1 MATFEAQVE
10 GLTSLAIDGS
20 SAPTQT
26 ELTQFLTDGAKE
38 VINLLPEGLLPL
50 CTTSVSFT
58 SGSAS
63 TLNTGKVLH
72 VLRSDGDISQ
82 PCRNIPAMYKGK
94 YSDPDDMNYATV
106 TDPAFYVENNTIDVL
121 PAGGSC
127 TYSEVQYPSVAYGDS
142 LIGATSLTGVTATAV
157 DPTVFTKSS
166 HGLSTGDI
174 VKLSNFTEMIE
185 INGMTGTVTKLDA
198 NTFEVDGVSADP
210 AETTG
215 GNVVKSGGFPDEA
228 EYLVPIYASIKA
240 LQNAMGNKTSDLP
253 SDISFPSIP
262 VTPAS
267 PSFDTGAISVS
278 SSAPTY
284 TKTSLV
290 LRVAPTISDLNISS
304 VLPVPVEAPSYDSG
318 AISVSSSVPTYTKPT
333 LVLGVAPSIS
343 DLNIKSIQPIP
354 IEAPSFSAPEV
365 SAITVGT
372 MPTVSNI
379 GVPPTYAKPTITARV
394 SFNTF
399 FEGGSLNPFDD
410 SNPGVFSISSVAPAP
425 PSAPSFTTPDVS
437 STTLS
442 NLGVPP
448 TYTSPSVTGNAGL
461 TGMEAGVIADGTDQ
475 IEFDTWWDTL
485 GDMIETNEDI
495 ELASSQLQKINS
507 YINAFQAETQDAL
520 NVFNDANAEYQ
531 GRLQEAIQQ
540 AQINAQ
546 EAQQEA
552 NLKLQKE
559 NQEYSAKLQKFAAEV
574 NKYQAEIGD
583 EVQQYSKKL
592 ERYQLEVSNVYKAW
606 EKTESDSLQQYQ
618 IDIQNELNEFNKENA
633 NYQVKLQE
641 AIQQSQI
648 DKEKVTQQA
657 QLDSQDAQQEANLKL
672 QKEYQEYQSKLN
684 KYSNEV
690 QSYQAQINKE
700 IQEYQKNLDG
710 DLKVWEFGR
719 QSDIQKY
726 SSDIQNELNEFNK
739 EQVVFQNELQEK
751 IQEAQN
757 QQTKDSA
764 EYGAKLQRYGSEI
777 QSYQTQI
784 NKEVQAYQQ
793 NLEGD
798 LRVWQAERQTDIQ
811 KYSGDIQDELNEFNK
826 EQTVF
831 QNELQEKIQEATNQQ
846 TKDSSEYAAKLQ
858 KYSAEAQLYSAEVN
872 EKIQDFSTKLQKH
885 STDYQWL
892 QSQYAQLK
900 SDYSVGLQILGG
912 GGVAPPQQ

>member
-10 GLTSLAIDGS
+10 GLTSLSIDGS

-50 CTTSVSFT
+50 CSSSVSFT

-82 PCRNIPAMYKGK
+82 PCRSIPAMYKGK

-127 TYSEVQYPSVAYGDS
+127 TYSEVQYPAVAYGDS
-142 LIGATSLTGVTATAV
+142 AISV
-157 DPTVFTKSS
+157 
-166 HGLSTGDI
+166 
-174 VKLSNFTEMIE
+174 
-185 INGMTGTVTKLDA
+185 
-198 NTFEVDGVSADP
+198 
-210 AETTG
+210 
-215 GNVVKSGGFPDEA
+215 FPDEA
-228 EYLVPIYASIKA
+228 EYLVALYASIKT
-240 LQNAMGNKTSDLP
+240 LQNAMGNKTGSLP
-253 SDISFPSIP
+253 ADISFPSIP
-262 VTPAS
+262 VAPTS

-290 LRVAPTISDLNISS
+290 LRVAPTISNLNINS
-304 VLPVPVEAPSYDSG
+304 VLPSSPAAPSFDAG
-318 AISVSSSVPTYTKPT
+318 AISVSSSAPTYTKPA
-333 LVLGVAPSIS
+333 LVLETAPSIS
-343 DLNIKSIQPIP
+343 DLSIKAIQPTSP
-354 IEAPSFSAPEV
+354 STPSFSTPTV
-365 SAITVGT
+365 SAVTVGT

-379 GVPPTYAKPTITARV
+379 GVPPTYAKPTITTRV
-394 SFNTF
+394 SFEDF
-399 FEGGSLNPFDD
+399 FNLTEDGNPFGD
-410 SNPGVFSISSVAPAP
+410 SDPGVFSISSVAPAP

-437 STTLS
+437 SITLS

-461 TGMEAGVIADGTDQ
+461 TGMEAGAIADATDQ

-485 GDMIETNEDI
+485 GDMIETNEDV

-559 NQEYSAKLQKFAAEV
+559 NQEYSAKLQKFGAEV

-592 ERYQLEVSNVYKAW
+592 ERYQLEVSNVYKVW

-641 AIQQSQI
+641 AIQQAQI

-657 QLDSQDAQQEANLKL
+657 QLDSQDAQQEAALKL

-684 KYSNEV
+684 KYSGEV

-700 IQEYQKNLDG
+700 VQEYQKNLDA
-710 DLKVWEFGR
+710 DLKAWETGR
-719 QSDIQKY
+719 QTDIQKY

-739 EQVVFQNELQEK
+739 EQIVFQNELQEK
-751 IQEAQN
+751 IQEATN

-764 EYGAKLQRYGSEI
+764 EYGAKLQKYGSEI
-777 QSYQTQI
+777 QSYQAQI
-784 NKEVQAYQQ
+784 NKEVQSYQQ
-793 NLEGD
+793 NLAGD
-798 LRVWQAERQTDIQ
+798 LQVWQAERSTDLQKYASDIQ
-811 KYSGDIQDELNEFNK
+811 NELNEFNK

-831 QNELQEKIQEATNQQ
+831 QNELQEKVQEAQNQQ

-912 GGVAPPQQ
+912 GGVAPPQ